1 MEFPKFF
8 DFIQEEKKI
17 YSKWEN
23 EGCFKRKRQ
32 SNFPFNFK

>member
-8 DFIQEEKKI
+8 DFINEEKKI

-23 EGCFKRKRQ
+23 SHCFKPKKNKQ
-32 SNFPFNFK
+32 T